1 MSLFYGKTT
10 VLADLRLHKAQ
21 AGLVTT
27 GTVSRYINGT
37 YDPVND
43 VELENVCL
51 WPNPTYSSLG
61 TGGGAY
67 NAGPV
72 CIWRTGED
80 FPVIGGISAP
90 KGQDRLT
97 IGGTVYLIES
107 VAPRL
112 NADEDEGY
120 AIYDCQVTRPA

>member
-1 MSLFYGKTT
+1 MGLFFGKTS
-10 VLADLRLHKAQ
+10 VLADLRLHKKQ

-27 GTVSRYINGT
+27 GTLSRYLNGT

-43 VELENVCL
+43 VALANVCL

-72 CIWRTGED
+72 CIWRTGESIPD
-80 FPVIGGISAP
+80 IGGIAAP
-90 KGQDRLT
+90 KGQDKLT
-97 IGGTVYLIES
+97 IGGTEYLLES

-112 NADEDEGY
+112 NADEANGY